1 MELLLGTDGR
11 GAPVELPVPLLKR
24 HIVVLGSSGSGKTV
38 LCKCVLEE
46 AALKGIPS
54 VIIDPQGDL
63 ASLAL
68 PGNPDEIAAHGTDPS
83 RLNDYKSRVEVRNFT
98 PASSK
103 GIPICA
109 NPLQLP
115 AADLPEEEKIRS
127 LDLACSSLT
136 ILLGYDTGS
145 EEGKSVKALL
155 YAVLEDALRR
165 GSPFSGFEDLA
176 AFVEALPDRLASR
189 TAAVAAER
197 DRAKLARNLRLMNV
211 GMNKLLFNF
220 GVPVSAELFM
230 KPAEQGKVPV
240 SVIYL
245 NTLASDEH
253 KQFFVT
259 MVAREIYDW
268 MLRNPSEQPQLV
280 LYIDEVG
287 PYLPPNPY
295 SPPAKD
301 LLRLLFKQGRKYG
314 VCCLMSTQN
323 VADVDYKAMA
333 QAGTWALG
341 RMMTVQDIEKVK
353 QIIRS
358 TTASDP
364 DSILAALPQLK
375 AGEFILSCPDVFP
388 ASVRMRVRWLLSRHV
403 TLEEERLRETM
414 PPGLVAF
421 FSRPGGQAPIPPA
434 MGAAAPPV
442 AAPAAVPPP
451 AAAAGPSPVISG
463 GGEQGASG
471 ILWDDRKV
479 PDALAGYAGPMLV
492 GKLNFPQAIASNI
505 ARRLATPGP
514 FVKVAVDNGEM
525 RYLPLWRLTLTIDPS
540 VYKNSFV
547 RMFSRDAP
555 ATVKEKVYINAIN
568 GRLLVIKEKFRF
580 ENVASGDPTKIGDL
594 DGEAQ
599 FEERTF
605 DPAMP
610 DMVRPRLDFRLAV
623 AAGFKMFGVTADE
636 VVLVVVP
643 VWAFTTRIP
652 DKWTSEVK
660 FIDGV
665 LGMEIPSDP
674 FSGF

>member
-1 MELLLGTDGR
+1 MELLLGTDVK

-24 HIVVLGSSGSGKTV
+24 HMVVLGSSGSGKTV

-46 AALKGIPS
+46 AALNGIPS

-68 PGNPDEIAAHGTDPS
+68 PGNPDEILAHGTDPA
-83 RLNDYKSRVEVRNFT
+83 RLRDYMNRVEVRNFT

-165 GSPFSGFEDLA
+165 GSPFSGFEDIA
-176 AFVEALPDRLASR
+176 AFVEALPEKLASR
-189 TAAVAAER
+189 TAAVSADR

-211 GMNKLLFNF
+211 GMNQLLFNF

-230 KPAEQGKVPV
+230 KPASAGKVPV

-245 NTLASDEH
+245 NSLASDEH

-268 MLRNPSEQPQLV
+268 MLRNPSESPQLV

-358 TTASDP
+358 MNAADP
-364 DSILAALPQLK
+364 ESILPALPLLK
-375 AGEFILSCPDVFP
+375 AGEFVLSCPDVFQS
-388 ASVRMRVRWLLSRHV
+388 AIRMKVRWLLSRHV

-414 PPGLVAF
+414 PPELLAHF
-421 FSRPGGQAPIPPA
+421 TRQKGQAPSPQS
-434 MGAAAPPV
+434 G
-442 AAPAAVPPP
+442 
-451 AAAAGPSPVISG
+451 AAGPPTGLPEQIPRAGAAIAESG
-463 GGEQGASG
+463 PRAANESECPRIA
-471 ILWDDRKV
+471 WDDKKTPGV
-479 PDALAGYAGPMLV
+479 LAGYTGPMLV
-492 GKLNFPQAIASNI
+492 CRLNYPQALASNI
-505 ARRLATPGP
+505 ARKLATPGP
-514 FVKVAVDNGEM
+514 FVKVAVDSGEM
-525 RYLPLWRLTLTIDPS
+525 RYLPLWELTLTIDQS
-540 VYKNSFV
+540 AYMNSFV
-547 RMFSRDAP
+547 RMFSRDASRP
-555 ATVKEKVYINAIN
+555 VKEKVYINAIN
-568 GRLLVIKEKFRF
+568 GRLLVIKDRFRF
-580 ENVASGDPTKIGDL
+580 ENVASGDPTKIRDL

-599 FEERTF
+599 FEERSM
-605 DPAMP
+605 DPMMP
-610 DMVRPRLDFRLAV
+610 DMVRPRMDHRLAV
-623 AAGFKMFGVTADE
+623 AAGFKMFGVTAE
-636 VVLVVVP
+636 QVRLVLLP

-652 DKWTSEVK
+652 DKWTSEIK

-665 LGMEIPSDP
+665 LGMEIPADP